1 MLRSEFMPQVG
12 KIVRGQ
18 GLVEEFVNE
27 REEVMQ
33 GANGT
38 EWRIGRIAQPAA
50 RSGQQE
56 GGFNERERDVLLVEL
71 GSQAAVVTRVTLGRI
86 G

>member
-18 GLVEEFVNE
+18 GLVEEFVDE

-38 EWRIGRIAQPAA
+38 EWGIGRIAQLAP

-56 GGFNERERDVLLVEL
+56 GGFNER
-71 GSQAAVVTRVTLGRI
+71 
-86 G
+86 